1 MTNPVDWQQANGQYL
16 AVALL
21 WLRLRLERL
30 AAQRQGEEEGTLP
43 PSPAKK
49 PEKSGFF
56 LIRWFCKWLGLLKD
70 VANEDK
76 NEKDTKASN
85 ALMLSASS
93 TVATD
98 EQIAQAATAMITA
111 ETNEMPPAMTILSQ
125 RFGLSR
131 FEQELL
137 LLCAA
142 RDLDTRID
150 RLCARAQHDVT
161 RNYPTFAL
169 ALVMFDDPLWDALSP
184 DRPLRYWN
192 LIEVNQTGGQ
202 SLTSSALRAD
212 ERVVNYLKGLNHL
225 DDRVARLISPLPVQ
239 SEIAELPESQKS
251 VVKLINTEI
260 EHSLAKQQLPF
271 VQLIGR
277 DSASKQLVALQV
289 ANEFRRILYHLS
301 AESLP
306 THKAELE
313 TFIRLMQRE
322 TQLLPITVY
331 LDARDVDKAAEVRA
345 PAIKRFLN
353 AYEGLIFLDVFE
365 AWPSEGRQTLSV
377 KISKPTADE
386 QCLAWVSE
394 LGESLADLAEQLAGQ
409 FSLDLSSIK
418 QIAAKSNGNQTVI
431 WQACRTSLKPGMDG
445 LAQHLE
451 PRKEWEAFDPRDEK
465 QRQEIWDYLVLPELE
480 KRLLNQVA
488 AQVAHRF
495 QVYEK
500 WRVSRSVN
508 RGLGISALFA
518 GESGTGKTFA
528 AEVLAKVLD
537 LDLYRIDLSSVVNK
551 YIGETEK
558 NLRRLFD
565 AAEDSGV
572 VLFFDEADAL
582 FGKRSE
588 VKDSHDRYAN
598 IEINYLL
605 QRLESYNGLAIL
617 ATNLKSALDQAFMR
631 RLRFII
637 NFPFPTVSERVKIW
651 QKAFPSGIPLD
662 DKLNFEKLAKLNLTG
677 GNIHSIAINAAFL
690 AASRASPSVTLPL
703 ILEAAKDELRK
714 LDKQFSEADF
724 RVI

>member
-1 MTNPVDWQQANGQYL
+1 MTNPAEWQKANDQYL
-16 AVALL
+16 SAALA

-30 AAQRQGEEEGTLP
+30 VAQKQTEAECLP
-43 PSPAKK
+43 LNNPPLLPEKK
-49 PEKSGFF
+49 PEKTGFF
-56 LIRWFCKWLGLLKD
+56 LTRWFRLLGE
-70 VANEDK
+70 VAREEEN
-76 NEKDTKASN
+76 NISN
-85 ALMLSASS
+85 ALILSSS
-93 TVATD
+93 AMAVTD

-111 ETNEMPPAMTILSQ
+111 EKSEMPPAMTILSQ

-150 RLCARAQHDVT
+150 KLCGQAQHDAG

-169 ALVMFDDPLWDALSP
+169 ALVMFDEPTWDALSP
-184 DRPLRYWN
+184 DHPLRFWN
-192 LIEVNQTGGQ
+192 LLEVNQVGGQ
-202 SLTSSALRAD
+202 SLTTSILRAD
-212 ERVVNYLKGLNHL
+212 ERIVNYLKGMNHL
-225 DDRVARLISPLPVQ
+225 DDRVARLITPVHLQ
-239 SEIAELPESQKS
+239 SEINELPESQNNT
-251 VVKLINTEI
+251 VTFINKEI
-260 EHSLAKQQLPF
+260 ELSLSKQHLPV
-271 VQLIGR
+271 VQLSGR

-289 ANEFRRILYHLS
+289 ANEFRRILYRLP

-306 THKAELE
+306 VHGAELE
-313 TFIRLMQRE
+313 TFIRLLQRE
-322 TQLLPITVY
+322 TQLLPITIY
-331 LDARDVDKAAEVRA
+331 LDARDVDKAAEGRA
-345 PAIKRFLN
+345 AAIKRFLN

-365 AWPSEGRQTLSV
+365 PWPSAERQTVSV

-386 QCLAWVSE
+386 QYNVWLGE
-394 LGESLADLAEQLAGQ
+394 LGEPLTNLAEQLAGQ
-409 FSLDLSSIK
+409 FNLDLASIK
-418 QIAAKSNGNQTVI
+418 QIAAKSNGNQAVI
-431 WQACRTSLKPGMDG
+431 WQGCRASLKPAMDG
-445 LAQHLE
+445 LAQLLE
-451 PRKEWEAFDPRDEK
+451 PRREWQVLDSRDAT
-465 QRQEIWDYLVLPELE
+465 QRQEIWSYLVLPEPD
-480 KRLLNQVA
+480 KRILNQIA

-500 WRVSRSVN
+500 WRVSRSIN
-508 RGLGISALFA
+508 RGLGISVLFS
-518 GESGTGKTFA
+518 GESGTGKTLA

-605 QRLESYNGLAIL
+605 QRLEAYNGLAIL
-617 ATNLKSALDQAFMR
+617 ATNLKSSLDQAFMR
-631 RLRFII
+631 RLRFIV
-637 NFPFPTVSERVKIW
+637 NFTFPSAGERLKIW
-651 QKAFPSGIPLD
+651 QKAFPQGVPVD
-662 DKLNFEKLAKLNLTG
+662 EKLNFERLAKLNLTG

-690 AASRASPSVTLPL
+690 AASRASATVTLPL
-703 ILEAAKDELRK
+703 VLEAAKDELRK

-724 RVI
+724 RV

>member
-1 MTNPVDWQQANGQYL
+1 MTNHADWQKANDQYL
-16 AVALL
+16 ATALL

-30 AAQRQGEEEGTLP
+30 CLQRQKEEESG
-43 PSPAKK
+43 PSAPAK
-49 PEKSGFF
+49 ESETSGFF
-56 LIRWFCKWLGLLKD
+56 LIRWFRRWLDLLTE
-70 VANEDK
+70 VANQEE
-76 NEKDTKASN
+76 NNPSN
-85 ALMLSASS
+85 ALVLSSSS
-93 TVATD
+93 TLARD
-98 EQIAQAATAMITA
+98 DQIAQAATAMVTA
-111 ETNEMPPAMTILSQ
+111 EKNEMPPAMTILSQ

-150 RLCARAQHDVT
+150 KLCGRAQQDVT

-169 ALVMFDDPLWDALSP
+169 ALVMFEEPAWDALSP
-184 DRPLRYWN
+184 DHPLRYWN

-212 ERVVNYLKGLNHL
+212 ERVVNYLKGMNHL
-225 DDRVARLISPLPVQ
+225 DDRVGRLLSPLHVQ
-239 SEIAELPESQKS
+239 NEIAELPDSQKS
-251 VVKLINTEI
+251 AVKVINTEI
-260 EHSLAKQQLPF
+260 EHALSKQQLPI
-271 VQLIGR
+271 VQLSGR
-277 DSASKQLVALQV
+277 DSSSKQSVALQV
-289 ANEFRRILYHLS
+289 ANEFRRMLYRLS
-301 AESLP
+301 AASLP
-306 THKAELE
+306 THSGELE
-313 TFIRLMQRE
+313 TFIRLLQRE
-322 TQLLPITVY
+322 TQLLPITVFV
-331 LDARDVDKAAEVRA
+331 DARDVDKAAEDRA
-345 PAIKRFLN
+345 QALKRFVN
-353 AYEGLIFLDVFE
+353 GYEGLIFLDVFE
-365 AWPSEGRQTLSV
+365 VWPPADRPTLSV

-386 QCLAWVSE
+386 QYAAWVSE

-418 QIAAKSNGNQTVI
+418 QIAAKANGNRTLI
-431 WQACRTSLKPGMDG
+431 WQGCRANLKPAMDG
-445 LAQHLE
+445 LAQLLE
-451 PRKEWEAFDPRDEK
+451 PRKEWQALDPRDAK
-465 QRQEIWDYLVLPELE
+465 QRQEIWDCLVLPELE
-480 KRLLNQVA
+480 KRLLNQIA

-500 WRVSRSVN
+500 WRVSRSIN
-508 RGLGISALFA
+508 RGLGISALFT
-518 GESGTGKTFA
+518 GESGTGKTLA

-605 QRLESYNGLAIL
+605 QRLEAYNGLAIL

-637 NFPFPTVSERVKIW
+637 NFPFPTTGERIKIW

-662 DKLNFEKLAKLNLTG
+662 DNLNFERLAKLNLTG

-690 AASRASPSVTLPL
+690 AAGKDSPRVTLPL
-703 ILEAAKDELRK
+703 VLEAAKDELRK

-724 RVI
+724 RV